1 MQPRRRI
8 RDLRRKDE
16 GARRGIVP
24 SADAPAGPAVDG
36 GTMDLLPGVPLPLA
50 LLALALID
58 SLSIGTLLIPLFL
71 LVAPGRVRASRV
83 LVYLATIAA
92 FYCAVGALVLLG
104 AVNLAEVAQDAL
116 ASAAGQ
122 WGRLI
127 LGAAL
132 VIIAFAIPT
141 KSDARVRA
149 GVVTATATTTG
160 EPSSGVDDPTP
171 ALGRLGRWRDRLLDP
186 ATRRIGI
193 MAVAVAA
200 GVIEVATMLPYL
212 LAISVLASSGISPT
226 AQVGALIGYCA
237 VMILPA
243 IILLLVRMVAH
254 RAVKRPLQRMTAWLQ
269 RTAAEN
275 TAWIVGIVGFLVARG
290 AISDL
295 GGFGLLG

>member
-1 MQPRRRI
+1 
-8 RDLRRKDE
+8 
-16 GARRGIVP
+16 
-24 SADAPAGPAVDG
+24 
-36 GTMDLLPGVPLPLA
+36 MDLLPGVPLPLA
-50 LLALALID
+50 LLVLALID

-92 FYCAVGALVLLG
+92 FYCAVGALVLVG
-104 AVNLAEVAQDAL
+104 AVNLAEVAQEAL
-116 ASAAGQ
+116 ASPAGQ
-122 WGRLI
+122 WARLI

-132 VIIAFAIPT
+132 VIVAFAIPS
-141 KSDARVRA
+141 KRDARAPVA
-149 GVVTATATTTG
+149 VATATTG
-160 EPSSGVDDPTP
+160 DARSGVDDPAP
-171 ALGRLGRWRDRLLDP
+171 APGRLTRWRDRLLDP
-186 ATRRIGI
+186 STRRIGI

-212 LAISVLASSGISPT
+212 LAISLLASSGIPVISQVT
-226 AQVGALIGYCA
+226 ALVGYGV

-243 IILLLVRMVAH
+243 LILLLVRMLAH
-254 RAVKRPLQRMTAWLQ
+254 RAVERPLQRLTAWLQ

>member
-1 MQPRRRI
+1 
-8 RDLRRKDE
+8 
-16 GARRGIVP
+16 
-24 SADAPAGPAVDG
+24 
-36 GTMDLLPGVPLPLA
+36 MDLLPGVPLPLA
-50 LLALALID
+50 LLVLALVD

-92 FYCAVGALVLLG
+92 FYCAVGALVLVG

-116 ASAAGQ
+116 ASATGQ
-122 WGRLI
+122 WARLI
-127 LGAAL
+127 LGVAL
-132 VIIAFAIPT
+132 VIVAFAIPS
-141 KSDARVRA
+141 KRDARA
-149 GVVTATATTTG
+149 PVTVATATTTA
-160 EPSSGVDDPTP
+160 EPRSGGDDPTP
-171 ALGRLGRWRDRLLDP
+171 APGRLSRWRDRLLNP
-186 ATRRIGI
+186 STRRIGI
-193 MAVAVAA
+193 MSVAVAA

-212 LAISVLASSGISPT
+212 VAISILASSGIPAIAQMT
-226 AQVGALIGYCA
+226 ALVGYCV

-243 IILLLVRMVAH
+243 LVLLLVRMLAH
-254 RAVKRPLQRMTAWLQ
+254 RAVERPLQRLAAWLQ